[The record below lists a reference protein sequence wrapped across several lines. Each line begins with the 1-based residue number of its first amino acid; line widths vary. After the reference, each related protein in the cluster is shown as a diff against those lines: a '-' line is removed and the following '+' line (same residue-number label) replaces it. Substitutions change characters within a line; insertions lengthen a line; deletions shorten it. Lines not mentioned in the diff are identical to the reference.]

1 MGFIKELTE
10 DLVPLVD
17 AYLQR
22 DPIFNAYAIWD
33 LHYQRHRTKFFICIE
48 DGKLAGL
55 LLDYFSHTDVDF
67 IWLWGEKEVIKKLL
81 DVPLP
86 DKMVFHVVPELEDV
100 IRQKFSI
107 TAKYSIDF
115 MLLRKGQEHIRLQ
128 HQIKSLEL
136 EDAYSLASLRKE
148 KPGEKEIKE
157 AESFLKDQPFYGI
170 FINSMLVSVACIQAK
185 LPQIWVLG
193 GFYTKPEYRNQGY
206 ATSLASFLVKE
217 AFKETDHVGL
227 HVRADNHPAKRVY
240 EKVGFQVNKK
250 MCWLVHNVDITP

>member
-1 MGFIKELTE
+1 MGFVKELTK
-10 DLVPLVD
+10 DLILVVD
-17 AYLQR
+17 SYLLKN
-22 DPIFNAYAIWD
+22 PFLNAYAIWD
-33 LHYQRHRTKFFICIE
+33 LRYQPQRAKFFAYINN
-48 DGKLAGL
+48 GKLARL
-55 LLDYFSHTDVDF
+55 LLDYFGHTGVDF

-100 IRQKFSI
+100 VRQKFSI
-107 TAKYSIDF
+107 TAKYPIDF
-115 MLLRKGQEHIRLQ
+115 MLLKKGREHLHLQ

-136 EDAYSLASLRKE
+136 KDAYSLASLRKE
-148 KPGEKEIKE
+148 QPGEKEIKE

-170 FINSMLVSVACIQAK
+170 FINSTLVSVACIHAK
-185 LPQIWVLG
+185 LPQIWMLG

-240 EKVGFQVNKK
+240 EKVASK
-250 MCWLVHNVDITP
+250 